1 MPRGWARPLANGHK
15 FCKHPFHGLRQ
26 GFVSGLANQG
36 VAPEQRRAMTG
47 HKTDGAH
54 ARYTH
59 PETETLRKAVNN
71 LPGSPE

>member
-1 MPRGWARPLANGHK
+1 
-15 FCKHPFHGLRQ
+15 
-26 GFVSGLANQG
+26 

-59 PETETLRKAVNN
+59 LETETLRKAVNK
-71 LPGSPE
+71 LPSIPD